1 MIKMTANEYC
11 ALLRQDLCPFV
22 ERSFQE
28 LNPYTEFRPG
38 WHIEVITSE
47 LMACWRGETKRLII
61 NLVGIELGRAG

>member
-38 WHIEVITSE
+38 WHIEVITKP
-47 LMACWRGETKRLII
+47 T
-61 NLVGIELGRAG
+61 